1 MAKCKVGVGF
11 GVGVGRQSGKGAGEV
26 AGGLCVRD
34 VLGDDCIN
42 TALGIAGQT
51 KVAKGVRYEE

>member
-11 GVGVGRQSGKGAGEV
+11 GGRRGEAVRKGDGEV
-26 AGGLCVRD
+26 AGGPCVRD
-34 VLGDDCIN
+34 ALGDDCIN
-42 TALGIAGQT
+42 TALGIAGQN